1 MTKLKL
7 TYCEHI
13 VRTQDSLGKTITLGK
28 IEGSRKEGRPNMRW
42 SDSMKEAIGMRLHKL
57 SRAVEDRTL

>member
-28 IEGSRKEGRPNMRW
+28 IEGNRKEGRPNMRW